1 MSNVEWAELDD
12 NLWLIVFSFLGM
24 DAFTLR
30 RVCTAF
36 QRRIVPID
44 EMPQGL
50 LLAQRLIT
58 TMTRLDLYQAPF
70 GVTAR
75 NLLDIQLRDEWGK
88 RIHIWPPRTNARR
101 THLALVQ
108 APLGDL
114 CMALCALHLVSRRLK
129 VPFSEWINQNAVLL
143 SLKHRASLLYR
154 CDLCEHCP
162 GCSGPRYLEEDE
174 IAQGVQVFY
183 DLDLLRKTPTAA
195 DLCGHWY
202 HAACTG
208 LPDVMRVLKK
218 IALVGWSP
226 EMRVQRAR
234 ALLLWR
240 TVDGRSALQG
250 AQYYR
255 DYRLRK
261 MEERKHQCYAVLHS
275 QMEIREKYKDV
286 IALIT
291 EMHRT
296 FLGTD
301 IDPPHAP

>member
-1 MSNVEWAELDD
+1 VEWAELDD

-234 ALLLWR
+234 
-240 TVDGRSALQG
+240 
-250 AQYYR
+250 
-255 DYRLRK
+255 
-261 MEERKHQCYAVLHS
+261 
-275 QMEIREKYKDV
+275 
-286 IALIT
+286 
-291 EMHRT
+291 
-296 FLGTD
+296 
-301 IDPPHAP
+301 